1 MNNYQ
6 DIPARPPLTVE
17 LPLTP
22 AYEGDGINLTSQSV
36 TAALDLSGGTR
47 TFDSAAKTVGTYQG
61 AEVRAKLTFTYHY
74 DKEED
79 KVTIRGNDDNTVDQL
94 RITMTLGGEPGLAS
108 HHTPNYAGLNLTLN
122 HVWAAQVKQ
131 SPGLSEAMAATA
143 RACND
148 ILVKALM
155 DAGVSSVLK
164 IGTAPVVTLENLNNF
179 KQMFGEEVTPL
190 DLTTAPAEIA
200 RIQFIVYSTYVGT
213 VTWKANTTFAN
224 VIGSTD
230 DPKVSGYSSWIE
242 LWAYKCNSGN
252 DTDTCS
258 SLNYYSNDPSRK
270 CKGVILGGHV
280 IPGTTAK
287 KMNKGDTVYIYPIC
301 TDHNNTD
308 ANSMK
313 SIYNPDGVQLK
324 YW

>member
-1 MNNYQ
+1 
-6 DIPARPPLTVE
+6 
-17 LPLTP
+17 
-22 AYEGDGINLTSQSV
+22 V
-36 TAALDLSGGTR
+36 TLDLSGGTH
-47 TFDSAAKTVGTYQG
+47 TFDSEEKTVGAYQG
-61 AEVRAKLTFTYHY
+61 TEVRAKLTFSYHY

-79 KVTIRGNDDNTVDQL
+79 KVTIRGNDDITADQL
-94 RITMTLGGEPGLAS
+94 RITTSLGGQPSLAS
-108 HHTPNYAGLNLTLN
+108 QHTPNDAGLNLASN
-122 HVWAAQVKQ
+122 HLWAAKVTQ

-143 RACND
+143 RDCND
-148 ILVKALM
+148 ILVKALL

-164 IGTAPVVTLENLNNF
+164 KGTAPVVTLENLNDF

-190 DLTTAPAEIA
+190 DLSTAPAEIA

-230 DPKVSGYSSWIE
+230 DPKVSGYTSWIE
-242 LWAYKCNSGN
+242 LWANKCNKGH

-258 SLNYYSNDPSRK
+258 SLNYYSQEPTRK
-270 CKGVILGGHV
+270 CKGTILGGHV

-287 KMNKGDTVYIYPIC
+287 SMKKGDTVYIYPIC

-313 SIYNPDGVQLK
+313 SLYNPEGVQLS

>member
-17 LPLTP
+17 LPVTP
-22 AYEGDGINLTSQSV
+22 AYEGDGIDLTNQSV

-47 TFDSAAKTVGTYQG
+47 TFDSVAKTVGTYQG

-79 KVTIRGNDDNTVDQL
+79 KVTIRGNDDTTADQL
-94 RITMTLGGEPGLAS
+94 RITTSLGGEPSLAS
-108 HHTPNYAGLNLTLN
+108 QHTPNDAGLNLASN
-122 HVWAAQVKQ
+122 HLWAVKVKQ

-164 IGTAPVVTLENLNNF
+164 IGTAPVVTLENLNGF
-179 KQMFGEEVTPL
+179 KQMFGEDVTPL
-190 DLTTAPAEIA
+190 DLSAAPAEVA
-200 RIQFIVYSTYVGT
+200 RIQFIVFSTYVGT

-230 DPKVSGYSSWIE
+230 DPKVPGYTSWIE
-242 LWAYKCNSGN
+242 LWAYKCNKGN

-258 SLNYYSNDPSRK
+258 SLNYFSQEPNRK
-270 CKGVILGGHV
+270 CAGTIIGGHV

-301 TDHNNTD
+301 HDHNMSD

-313 SIYNPDGVQLK
+313 SLYNPEGVQLK

>member
-1 MNNYQ
+1 MTNYQ
-6 DIPARPPLTVE
+6 DIPGKPPVTVE

-22 AYEGDGINLTSQSV
+22 AYEGNGITLTSQSV
-36 TAALDLSGGTR
+36 TATLDLSGGTR
-47 TFDSAAKTVGTYQG
+47 TFDSVEKTVGTYQG

-79 KVTIRGNDDNTVDQL
+79 KVTIRGNDDITADQL
-94 RITMTLGGEPGLAS
+94 RITTSLGGEPNLAS
-108 HHTPNYAGLNLTLN
+108 HHTPNDAGLNLASN
-122 HVWAAQVKQ
+122 HLWVAKVKQ
-131 SPGLSEAMAATA
+131 APGLGEAMAATA
-143 RACND
+143 RSCND

-164 IGTAPVVTLENLNNF
+164 RGTAPVVTLENLNDF

-190 DLTTAPAEIA
+190 DLSTAPAEVA

-213 VTWKANTTFAN
+213 VTWAANTTFAN

-230 DPKVSGYSSWIE
+230 DPKPVGVTSWLE
-242 LWAYKCNSGN
+242 LWANKCNNGK
-252 DTDTCS
+252 DTDKCS
-258 SLNYYSNDPSRK
+258 SYNFFSKDTTWTCTNDS
-270 CKGVILGGHV
+270 VGGHV

-287 KMNKGDTVYIYPIC
+287 SMSKGSTVYIYPIC
-301 TDHNNTD
+301 KRHNGSDPNY
-308 ANSMK
+308 MK
-313 SIYNPDGVQLK
+313 SLYNPEGVQLN